1 MKHTPRTLIVLL
13 TGAFA
18 MSSCALI
25 ESSLRVPKTT
35 SPQANGK
42 TYRNVAAEPDDLG
55 TLKSLR
61 LAWKFAFDKPKH
73 TVPEGDIPV
82 QPITRAQLLAA
93 ADGTV
98 FRMGHSTVLMKL
110 NGAFWLTDP
119 VFSDR
124 ASPFQWLGPKRF
136 HQPPISIEDLPPI
149 KGIILSHDHYDH
161 LDEDAIRRLAAKTE
175 VFLTP
180 LGVGDRMIAWG
191 VDPAKVQQ
199 LDWWQSTK
207 VGGVEFVSTPAQHFS
222 GRGLRD
228 RNQTLWSSWAIFT
241 GDRAKGGGLRIFFS
255 GDTGYFDGF
264 KAIGDKLGP
273 FDLTL
278 METGAYDKQWPYV
291 HMQPEETLQAHLD
304 LRGNWML
311 PIHNG
316 TFDLAMHTWHEPFDR
331 ITALAKAKGVS
342 LTTPCMGEPL
352 QVSNPHAGSA
362 WWLTVDGQKELA
374 AASGGAALARKPGA
388 EQSACATPVAKAS

>member
-1 MKHTPRTLIVLL
+1 MKHLARTLIVLL
-13 TGAFA
+13 TGVVA
-18 MSSCALI
+18 MSACTLLEPS
-25 ESSLRVPKTT
+25 PTT
-35 SPQANGK
+35 PQATSLQAQAGK
-42 TYRNVAAEPDDLG
+42 YRNISPHDQSTGDFI
-55 TLKSLR
+55 KSLR
-61 LAWKFAFDKPKH
+61 LAWRFAVNKPAH

-93 ADGTV
+93 PDATV
-98 FRMGHSTVLMKL
+98 FRMGHSTVLLKL

-149 KGIILSHDHYDH
+149 KGVIMSHDHYDH

-175 VFLTP
+175 HFLTP
-180 LGVGDRMIAWG
+180 LGVGDRLVAWG

-207 VGGVEFVSTPAQHFS
+207 VGGVEFVATPAQHFS

-228 RNQTLWSSWAIFT
+228 TNQTLWASWVIY
-241 GDRAKGGGLRIFFS
+241 GGGEKGKDGLRIFFS
-255 GDTGYFDGF
+255 GDSGYFDGF
-264 KAIGDKLGP
+264 KAIGDKHGP

-304 LRGNWML
+304 LRGNWLL

-342 LTTPCMGEPL
+342 ITTPCMGEPL
-352 QVSNPHAGSA
+352 QLRNPHVGSA

-374 AASGGAALARKPGA
+374 GAAGLPRKPGGDL
-388 EQSACATPVAKAS
+388 SACATTGKPLR